1 MKKIML
7 SVLSILLLFSLIITG
22 CSSTTKSSTSDSGGK
37 ATEVST
43 VRLAIDT
50 AAGGS
55 FQFRAAE
62 KQGYF
67 DEQGVNAELS
77 NFAYGIDTVNAILT
91 EQADTG
97 LAADYA
103 LLNSL
108 GKGDMVVVST
118 LTRGHERSLKDN
130 QLLVRGDI
138 KSPEDL
144 KGKKLGVP
152 KGTVTEYIWA
162 KYLEANQIS
171 EEDITY
177 VPYSTPDEAIVGVK
191 KGDIDAVWSS
201 GALKDKF
208 KSIEGVTQLDDL
220 ESAGVTIDSYLLA
233 KRSFV
238 EEHPEAVE
246 SVLKALSQGIE
257 YVGNHQ
263 KETAQIAFEQLKV
276 PEEDAL
282 KDIERQN
289 YVLGFSEEDVKHLE
303 DMKEWLE
310 EKGILKESYNL
321 KDKLSLEPLKN
332 AFPDLVTVE

>member
-1 MKKIML
+1 MKKIGL
-7 SVLSILLLFSLIITG
+7 LITTLSISFILFLTG
-22 CSSTTKSSTSDSGGK
+22 CSTHTNNSVNSSEGNII
-37 ATEVST
+37 

-55 FQFRAAE
+55 FQFRMAE
-62 KQGYF
+62 QQGYF
-67 DEQGVNAELS
+67 DSNGVAAELS

-108 GKGDMVVVST
+108 GKGDMVVIST
-118 LTRGHERSLKDN
+118 LTRGHEKSLKEN

-138 KSPEDL
+138 KSPADL

-152 KGTVTEYIWA
+152 KGTVTEYVWA
-162 KYLEANQIS
+162 KYLEAYQIS
-171 EEDITY
+171 EKDITY

-191 KGDIDAVWSS
+191 KGDIDAVWSA
-201 GALKDKF
+201 GALLDKF

-220 ESAGVTIDSYLLA
+220 RSAGVTIDSYLLA

-246 SVLKALSQGIE
+246 AILKALSQGID
-257 YVGNHQ
+257 YVNHHH
-263 KETAQIAFEQLKV
+263 KETAKIAFQQLKV
-276 PEEDAL
+276 PEKDAL

-289 YVLGFSEEDVKHLE
+289 YVLGFTAEDLKHLE
-303 DMKEWLE
+303 DMKTWLE
-310 EKGILKESYNL
+310 EKGILKDSYEL
-321 KDKLSLEPLKN
+321 KDKLYLDPLEN
-332 AFPDLVTVE
+332 TFSQLVTVE

>member
-1 MKKIML
+1 MKNIML

-22 CSSTTKSSTSDSGGK
+22 CSSTTKSSTSDSEGK

-171 EEDITY
+171 EEDIIY

-238 EEHPEAVE
+238 EEHPEAVK

-289 YVLGFSEEDVKHLE
+289 YVLGFTGEDVKHLE

-321 KDKLSLEPLKN
+321 KDKLFLEPLKN